1 MYMHEHQIRNF
12 SDYIVSLSHA
22 QLLELPPELSTG
34 YQTTPQKMDN
44 NNNNA
49 WHWYKVNEVRT
60 SLSYNT

>member
-1 MYMHEHQIRNF
+1 MSIRF
-12 SDYIVSLSHA
+12 VILVTIVSFSHA